1 MLFNSQEKLL
11 LFFVTFGLYY
21 LPLFSAFQVRLLVL
35 SSFIFYAYGQPVLLA
50 LLVFSIVMNAYVSYV
65 IASEIGAKR
74 KLLATIGV
82 IANLVVIL
90 FFKYS
95 GMLTNT
101 FGFENSSIGETL
113 IMLPLPLGISFFTF
127 EGITLVVDVYKGH
140 YGESN
145 ALKSKGFADHL
156 SKTMLFV
163 SFFPHLIAGPI
174 LKANEFY
181 PQIIPKKWAEV
192 NWEKAFRQLVV
203 GYFLKVVIADNLKDH
218 TYWIDYPYF
227 MLLSST
233 SLFIMLLGYSMQIF
247 ADFAGYSLIALGLA
261 TLFGYELKG
270 NFDFPYISTSFGEFW
285 RRWHISLSSFLRE
298 YLYIPL
304 GGNRKG
310 KGRTYFNLFATMFLG
325 GLWHGAAWSY
335 AVWGTAHGIFLA
347 LERLKNDYFA
357 PSSSTILKVLSGLVV
372 FLCVTFAWLLFKLP
386 DFSNAV
392 MYVQNMATNFSFETS
407 YDQLKSI
414 ASITVYS
421 FPVVL
426 YHARYLVRDKD
437 FYQKVKQSEWL
448 VFGLMLLLI
457 FVNAGTK
464 ADFIYFQF

>member
-1 MLFNSQEKLL
+1 MLFNSQEFLL

-21 LPLFSAFQVRLLVL
+21 IPLFSSFQVRLLIL
-35 SSFIFYAYGQPVLLA
+35 SSFVFYAYGQPVLLA
-50 LLVFSIVMNAYVSYV
+50 LLLFSIVMNAYVSYIV
-65 IASEIGAKR
+65 ASETGAKR
-74 KLLATIGV
+74 KLLATTGV
-82 IANLVVIL
+82 VANLAVIV

-95 GMLTNT
+95 GMLTRT
-101 FGFENSSIGETL
+101 FDLEESSVGQLL

-127 EGITLVVDVYKGH
+127 EGITLVVDVFKGH

-145 ALKSKGFADHL
+145 SLSSKGFKGHL

-181 PQIIPKKWAEV
+181 PQIVPKKWLEV

-203 GYFLKVVIADNLKDH
+203 GYFLKVVVADNLKDH
-218 TYWIDYPYF
+218 TYWIDYPNF
-227 MLLSST
+227 MLLSSI

-261 TLFGYELKG
+261 TVFGFELKG

-310 KGRTYFNLFATMFLG
+310 KGRTYFNLFVTMFLG
-325 GLWHGAAWSY
+325 GLWHGAGWSY

-347 LERLKNDYFA
+347 FERLKNDYF
-357 PSSSTILKVLSGLVV
+357 PSSSNTVIKLLSGVLV

-386 DFSNAV
+386 DFSQAV
-392 MYVQNMATNFSFETS
+392 MYVKNITSNFHYETS

-414 ASITVYS
+414 GAITVYS
-421 FPVVL
+421 FPVVA

-437 FYQKVKQSEWL
+437 YYQKVKKGEWL
-448 VFGLMLLLI
+448 LFGLMLLLI
-457 FVNAGTK
+457 FVNAGTR